1 VVQFCLSLAAVAV
14 VPAVALG
21 WLHAAAGNGITSLQ
35 LLALHRWLGTFVG
48 VWVLG
53 TALGARWDARRGVR
67 SRGVRTALVV
77 GILLVVV
84 TAHLGGLMTH
94 GRDFFDW

>member
-1 VVQFCLSLAAVAV
+1 LGLGAVAA

-21 WLHAAAGNGITSLQ
+21 WLHAAAGNGVPSPQ
-35 LLALHRWLGTFVG
+35 LLTAHRWLGTLTG
-48 VWVLG
+48 VWVIG
-53 TALGARWDARRGVR
+53 TALWTGRDGRRGLR
-67 SRGVRTALVV
+67 SRGVRVALVI